1 MDLQPASRRP
11 ALRLAVVGAAVLLLA
26 VVAAGAWRWAIQ
38 RVSLVIVNQSSAAA
52 HLTYQ
57 PQLFADRAT
66 ITIEPCTSTSI
77 DLGGGQSWRL
87 EAAGL
92 DINANAVD
100 RPWLTPRI
108 AFEIWLEPGGS
119 SRIDGPDAVDRPVT
133 APAPAGCAGP

>member
-1 MDLQPASRRP
+1 MDQPLPTRRP
-11 ALRLAVVGAAVLLLA
+11 AVRIAVAGAAALLVALVA
-26 VVAAGAWRWAIQ
+26 VGAWRWALQ
-38 RVSLVIVNQSSAAA
+38 RVSLVVVNQSAAA
-52 HLTYQ
+52 AQLTYQ

-87 EAAGL
+87 EADGL

-108 AFEIWLEPGGS
+108 AFEIWLDPGGS
-119 SRIDGPDAVDRPVT
+119 SRITGPYVIDAVVS
-133 APAPAGCAGP
+133 APAPSGCQ